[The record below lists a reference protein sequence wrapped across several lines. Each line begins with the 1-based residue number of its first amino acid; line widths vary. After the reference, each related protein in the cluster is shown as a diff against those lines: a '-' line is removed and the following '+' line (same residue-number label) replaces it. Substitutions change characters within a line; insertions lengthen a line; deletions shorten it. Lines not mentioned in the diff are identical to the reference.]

1 VATTGP
7 NTPTSYTVHLNGSLP
22 SASSVPSNG
31 SVSFALALGTYAMTL
46 VVPPNC
52 TVTGPNPVSVTVATG
67 APTEIAFTVTCVATP
82 TGTLHITVTP
92 TGTNWPAAYGVRA
105 VLIPPGDY
113 YSYTASTQNGA
124 VSFAVA
130 GGRYVVVLDVPIN
143 CTWEP
148 YGPNVNVVSGGT
160 TSIDFIVAC
169 Q

>member
-1 VATTGP
+1 
-7 NTPTSYTVHLNGSLP
+7 
-22 SASSVPSNG
+22 
-31 SVSFALALGTYAMTL
+31 
-46 VVPPNC
+46 
-52 TVTGPNPVSVTVATG
+52 
-67 APTEIAFTVTCVATP
+67 
-82 TGTLHITVTP
+82 
-92 TGTNWPAAYGVRA
+92 
-105 VLIPPGDY
+105 LIPPGDY